1 MEFFI
6 DFQPVGQRGR
16 CQDNQSL
23 LEAGQQLGVDIVSLC
38 GGKGTCG
45 RCKIQIL
52 DGLVSPPTPSEIKVI
67 YPQELKDGYRLA
79 CQTYPL
85 SDCKLRVPPESL
97 TTPQRTQVEGLEIAI
112 NPDPPVRTYKVQ
124 LTPPSQLDPQADAER
139 LLQAVDH
146 QHQVHCHRIDIEVLR
161 NLSPQLRSWNW
172 QAQVSVRGNELVAL
186 TPWDSRQLGLAV
198 DLGTTKVA
206 GYLVDLDTGETLA
219 AQGTMNPQISYGE
232 DVISRIT
239 HAMGSSGERAHLQ
252 KLAAEGINQLIMD
265 LCTQV
270 DAEPKEIIETVIVGN
285 TVMHHLLLDLS
296 VSQLALFPFLPAVR
310 GTLDVRARDIGLC
323 TAPGTYAH
331 FLPNIAGFV
340 GADHV
345 AILLATQSWW
355 NMGMVIVVDI
365 GTNTEIS
372 LVSNGEISS
381 VSCASGPA
389 FEGAHIS
396 NGMRAA
402 SGAIERLHLIGEQ
415 VEYQTIDGKPAVGIC
430 GSGILDAIAQFRL
443 ADIIPRNGKIRD
455 HKRVRTHDG
464 QRELVLVN
472 KSESAGVRDIVITQQ
487 DVREVQLAKAAIRAG
502 MQLLLEAT
510 GHSEKDVDRVIIAGA
525 FGNYIDV
532 ASAVTIGM
540 FPPLPLECFQQ
551 IGNGAGMGA
560 KLALISQNK
569 RNEAQTIA
577 DRVQYIELAT
587 NPRFS
592 EIFAQAMYIG

>member
-1 MEFFI
+1 M
-6 DFQPVGQRGR
+6 
-16 CQDNQSL
+16 
-23 LEAGQQLGVDIVSLC
+23 
-38 GGKGTCG
+38 
-45 RCKIQIL
+45 
-52 DGLVSPPTPSEIKVI
+52 
-67 YPQELKDGYRLA
+67 
-79 CQTYPL
+79 
-85 SDCKLRVPPESL
+85 
-97 TTPQRTQVEGLEIAI
+97 
-112 NPDPPVRTYKVQ
+112 
-124 LTPPSQLDPQADAER
+124 
-139 LLQAVDH
+139 
-146 QHQVHCHRIDIEVLR
+146 
-161 NLSPQLRSWNW
+161 
-172 QAQVSVRGNELVAL
+172 
-186 TPWDSRQLGLAV
+186 GLAV

-415 VEYQTIDGKPAVGIC
+415 VEYQTIDGKPVC
-430 GSGILDAIAQFRL
+430 TF
-443 ADIIPRNGKIRD
+443 NGW
-455 HKRVRTHDG
+455 
-464 QRELVLVN
+464 
-472 KSESAGVRDIVITQQ
+472 
-487 DVREVQLAKAAIRAG
+487 
-502 MQLLLEAT
+502 
-510 GHSEKDVDRVIIAGA
+510 
-525 FGNYIDV
+525 
-532 ASAVTIGM
+532 
-540 FPPLPLECFQQ
+540 
-551 IGNGAGMGA
+551 
-560 KLALISQNK
+560 
-569 RNEAQTIA
+569 
-577 DRVQYIELAT
+577 
-587 NPRFS
+587 
-592 EIFAQAMYIG
+592 

>member
-1 MEFFI
+1 VKFSL

-38 GGKGTCG
+38 GGRGTCG

-52 DGLVSPPTPSEIKVI
+52 DGIVSPPTPSETKVI

-124 LTPPSQLDPQADAER
+124 LTPPSRLDPQADAER
-139 LLQAVDH
+139 ILQAVDH
-146 QHQVHCHRIDIEVLR
+146 QYQLHCHRIDIEVLR

-172 QAQVSVRGNELVAL
+172 QAQVSVRGDELVAL

-206 GYLVDLDTGETLA
+206 GYLVDLDTGKTLA
-219 AQGTMNPQISYGE
+219 AQGAMNPQISYGE

-239 HAMGSSGERAHLQ
+239 HAMGSSGERARLQ
-252 KLAAEGINQLIMD
+252 KLAAEGINQLIID
-265 LCTQV
+265 LCTRV

-296 VSQLALFPFLPAVR
+296 LSQLTLFPFLPAVR

-323 TAPGTYAH
+323 TAPGAYVH
-331 FLPNIAGFV
+331 LLPNIAGFV

-345 AILLATQSWW
+345 AILLATQSLW
-355 NMGMVIVVDI
+355 NTGTVIVVDI

-372 LVSNGEISS
+372 LVSSGEISS

-402 SGAIERLHLIGEQ
+402 SGAIERLRLMGEQ
-415 VEYQTIDGKPAVGIC
+415 VEYQTIDGKPAIGIC
-430 GSGILDAIAQFRL
+430 GSGIIDAIAQFRL
-443 ADIIPRNGKIRD
+443 ADMLTRSGKIRD

-464 QRELVLVN
+464 QRELVLVS
-472 KSESAGVRDIVITQQ
+472 KSEPDGVRDIVITQQ
-487 DVREVQLAKAAIRAG
+487 DVREIQLAKGAIRAG

-510 GHSEKDVDRVIIAGA
+510 KHSEKDVERVVIAGA
-525 FGNYIDV
+525 FGSYIDV

-540 FPPLPLECFQQ
+540 FPPFPLESFQQ

-577 DRVQYIELAT
+577 NRVQYIEMAT
-587 NPRFS
+587 NPGFS